1 MKATSAMQMAFDYA
15 SLDTEARIVV
25 QQRTS
30 EIKGLMRKAA
40 QDIIDIGQKLIEV
53 KARLPHGHFGPW
65 LEAEFEWSEPTAQR
79 FMRVCG
85 AFQKRQID
93 GFAPSAL
100 YLLAAPSTPEAARE
114 EALSQAEAGERIT
127 HQKAQGIIEAVKAS
141 SYDATEQRLSS
152 SDDLQEAV
160 DTAPNGKVTAAHVQQ
175 VIDQRRDPEPIRVL
189 PEPPPLPMVE
199 PPEPPTPHA
208 VHYSSAT
215 PEWYTPAGIIDRV
228 LAVLGHIDLDPC
240 SNAHGDAANVPARF
254 HYTKADDGLA
264 SSWAMPRWVDDDG
277 CESDAVKVYMNPPY
291 GTEIGPWIERLCDAY
306 ETGEITEAIALV
318 PARVDTAWF
327 QPLFAY
333 ALCFVRGRLKFVG
346 ADDSAPF
353 PSVVVYLGPDAWLFR
368 DVFGAIGRVGVLT

>member
-1 MKATSAMQMAFDYA
+1 LRRHLNES
-15 SLDTEARIVV
+15 
-25 QQRTS
+25 QRA
-30 EIKGLMRKAA
+30 LAA
-40 QDIIDIGQKLIEV
+40 
-53 KARLPHGHFGPW
+53 ARLATMERGRPRIEDK
-65 LEAEFEWSEPTAQR
+65 LKAQI
-79 FMRVCG
+79 C
-85 AFQKRQID
+85 AFNSD
-93 GFAPSAL
+93 PVAPSI
-100 YLLAAPSTPEAARE
+100 SQSEAAE
-114 EALSQAEAGERIT
+114 LLSVSRRSVQSAA
-127 HQKAQGIIEAVKAS
+127 AVL
-141 SYDATEQRLSS
+141 R
-152 SDDLQEAV
+152 AV
-160 DTAPNGKVTAAHVQQ
+160 DEGVIAPT
-175 VIDQRRDPEPIRVL
+175 VIDAIERGDVAVRNVYDGLRERREQ
-189 PEPPPLPMVE
+189 PEPPPLPMGE

-215 PEWYTPAGIIDRV
+215 PEWYTPASIIDRV
-228 LAVLGHIDLDPC
+228 LAVFGHIDLDPC

-277 CESDAVKVYMNPPY
+277 CESAVVKVYMNPPY

-353 PSVVVYLGPDAWLFR
+353 PSVVVYLGPDVWLFR